1 MALKERIH
9 VAKQWLMWLRETQTI
24 DSTPLAA
31 AFCMPPELV
40 KHMKSLLTRLVAL
53 EPIGMEP
60 IGMES
65 LASSSSC
72 DLASSA
78 ISSDDVIEP

>member
-40 KHMKSLLTRLVAL
+40 KHMKSLLTRLVA
-53 EPIGMEP
+53 MEP